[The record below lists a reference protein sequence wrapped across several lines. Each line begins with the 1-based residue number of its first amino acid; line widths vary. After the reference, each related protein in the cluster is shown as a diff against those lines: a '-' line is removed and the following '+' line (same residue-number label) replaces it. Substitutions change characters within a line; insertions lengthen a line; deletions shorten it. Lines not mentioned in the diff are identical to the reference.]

1 LIATGGSPTS
11 ARRPGHVK
19 FDEARSRDP
28 KFETPDVRY
37 DSVNVH
43 QTPLRTAIA
52 NSPQPLILPQRSR
65 IKLVIVLRTKPAP
78 AQPSQACHSAAAP
91 FTMINGH
98 KHESE
103 RIAHT
108 EEKHHS
114 RIAHTEEKHLPG
126 GWVVLKFGGT
136 SVGKFAENIA
146 GIVK

>member
-1 LIATGGSPTS
+1 
-11 ARRPGHVK
+11 
-19 FDEARSRDP
+19 
-28 KFETPDVRY
+28 
-37 DSVNVH
+37 
-43 QTPLRTAIA
+43 
-52 NSPQPLILPQRSR
+52 
-65 IKLVIVLRTKPAP
+65 
-78 AQPSQACHSAAAP
+78 
-91 FTMINGH
+91 MINGH